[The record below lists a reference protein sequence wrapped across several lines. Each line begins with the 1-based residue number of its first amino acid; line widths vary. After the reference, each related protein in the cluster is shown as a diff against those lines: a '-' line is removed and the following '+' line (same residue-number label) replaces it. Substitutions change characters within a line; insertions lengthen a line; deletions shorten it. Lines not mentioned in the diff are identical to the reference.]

1 MKLSV
6 SLPDRDVA
14 FLDEYARSH
23 GVPSRSGVLQE
34 ALALLRARALGEAYE
49 AAWDEW
55 SSGGDDDGTAWESA
69 LADGLAGADAA
80 R

>member
-6 SLPDRDVA
+6 SLPEDDVA
-14 FLDEYARSH
+14 FLDAYMRSH
-23 GVPSRSGVLQE
+23 GLDSRSGVLQE
-34 ALALLRARALGEAYE
+34 ALAFLRVQELGVHYL

-55 SSGGDDDGTAWESA
+55 ASDDGSAAWDTVV
-69 LADGLAGADAA
+69 ADGIEPTA